1 MKCLRNIKLRI
12 FSAVAASGGYY
23 IAMNGHK
30 ILAAPLTLTGSIGVF
45 YGKLVMR
52 ELWNKL
58 GITFDDYQIGD
69 NATYVNPLTKYTEEE
84 K

>member
-1 MKCLRNIKLRI
+1 
-12 FSAVAASGGYY
+12 
-23 IAMNGHK
+23 MNGHK

-69 NATYVNPLTKYTEEE
+69 KATFTNSLVKYTEEE